1 MTANSRPKRKVTFFV
16 SYARSNNQLAGRFV
30 QSLVEAL
37 KPSKTYDYQLWSDEA
52 ILVGEQWQKE
62 IANAIDNCDFGL
74 LLLSQAFLGSQFI
87 GEHELPHFIG
97 PSAKPSVPVMLAP
110 IDLERYDL
118 KGLEASQIFRY
129 KGQRYRE
136 ARSYSKCNP
145 EGRDEFV
152 FSLFQEIEGRLGKM

>member
-1 MTANSRPKRKVTFFV
+1 MTAKSPPKLQITFFV

-30 QSLVEAL
+30 QSLIEAL
-37 KPSKTYDYQLWSDEA
+37 KPSKTYEYQLWSDEA

-62 IANAIDNCDFGL
+62 IANAIDDCDFGL

-118 KGLEASQIFRY
+118 KGLEAEQIFRY
-129 KGQRYRE
+129 KGQRFRE
-136 ARSYSKCNP
+136 ARSYSECNSG
-145 EGRDEFV
+145 GRDEFV
-152 FSLFQEIEGRLGKM
+152 FSLFQEIEKKLGKM